1 MNKPL
6 GSIDEWGNCIKDAIG
21 HDKIQHTCDMCK
33 LKFDA
38 EYIVFKDNLLH
49 PIYND
54 SELKIDIRKGNRK
67 TLVSLNM
74 CPECTEKLL
83 GLLDKHFPRLN
94 LEDEL

>member
-1 MNKPL
+1 MGKSL
-6 GSIDEWGNCIKDAIG
+6 GSIDEWKDAVR

-38 EYIVFKDNLLH
+38 EYIVFKNLLH

-54 SELKIDIRKGNRK
+54 SELKIDIQKGNRK